1 MSFEYYYY
9 VEVKVVLEYFYV
21 RVKEFA
27 KKEVKREIYFLFVK
41 VENKDF
47 NFCI

>member
-21 RVKEFA
+21 RVKEFV

-47 NFCI
+47 IFCI